1 MEDPMK
7 KITLDVESLE
17 VSSFETVAEEGRGTV
32 AAYDLSGVSCPCQS
46 WPTRYTC
53 CTPLA

>member
-1 MEDPMK
+1 MK
-7 KITLDVESLE
+7 KIALDVESLE

-32 AAYDLSGVSCPCQS
+32 AAHDLSGVSCPCQS